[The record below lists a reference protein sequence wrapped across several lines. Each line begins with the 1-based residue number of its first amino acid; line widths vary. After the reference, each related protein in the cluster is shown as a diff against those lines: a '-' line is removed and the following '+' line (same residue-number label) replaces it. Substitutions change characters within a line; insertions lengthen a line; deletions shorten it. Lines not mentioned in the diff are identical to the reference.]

1 MVQRKDGTIK
11 ITLWE
16 GQAAMFA
23 KKFSVGVSSVALAIC
38 GAGLVLPAYAQD
50 AGATKASDA
59 EATDE
64 SIIVTARRQALK
76 DAISIK
82 RDSNTIVDSVVADD
96 AGQLPDNSVTEVLQ
110 RVSGVS
116 ISRFAGANGGNT
128 AFQIEGSGI
137 TVRGLPFN
145 SSMLNG
151 RQVFSANGAS
161 SISWNEVTPEL
172 MAGVDVYKAA
182 RADLIEGGASLIN
195 LRTHVPFDFK
205 DTQFN

>member
-1 MVQRKDGTIK
+1 MVQRKNGTIK

-38 GAGLVLPAYAQD
+38 GAGLGLPAYAQD

-76 DAISIK
+76 DAINIK
-82 RDSNTIVDSVVADD
+82 RDSDTIVDSVVADE
-96 AGQLPDNSVTEVLQ
+96 AGKLPDTSVTEVLQ
-110 RVSGVS
+110 RVSGVAL
-116 ISRFAGANGGNT
+116 SRFAVSQGNP

-137 TVRGLPFN
+137 SVRGLPYN

-151 RQVFSANGAS
+151 RQVFSASGAS
-161 SISWNEVTPEL
+161 
-172 MAGVDVYKAA
+172 ARAAA
-182 RADLIEGGASLIN
+182 RWWTRARAT
-195 LRTHVPFDFK
+195 LRTARCDPAARRGRRPRPCIHPQRLEHK
-205 DTQFN
+205 HRK